1 MIKSRRTQPGKREAV
16 PTMGTI
22 VLCPQGA
29 DTHHLT
35 STISPTSPQP
45 AQGAHMSAEPIE
57 VVTVVTEILAEEAGV
72 DATTI
77 TRDTDLAKDLDID
90 SLGLLTVATQIEE
103 RYPITLEDSLLTKL
117 VTVGQLVDLVCDA
130 QA

>member
-1 MIKSRRTQPGKREAV
+1 
-16 PTMGTI
+16 
-22 VLCPQGA
+22 
-29 DTHHLT
+29 
-35 STISPTSPQP
+35 
-45 AQGAHMSAEPIE
+45 MSAEPIE